1 MCEYG
6 GLLERHEIA
15 EYIAEGN
22 KARANLEED
31 KLYELGM
38 EIGSRM
44 LSGKKLIL
52 MGNGGSAADAQH
64 IAAEFVGRF
73 KKERRAFPA
82 LALSTNTS
90 VLTAIGNDYSYD
102 KIFERQIEAM
112 ASSGDIVIGIS
123 TSGNSPNVINALRKA
138 AEVGCT
144 TVAMTGRSG
153 GALIGVAQ
161 IMLKVDSEETPIIQE
176 AHIAMGHLLSKIA
189 EDIL

>member
-1 MCEYG
+1 M
-6 GLLERHEIA
+6 ERHEIA